1 VTGSNVEF
9 GNINEKVQGGS
20 VNENKNLA
28 ENNLILY
35 LFYVPSNLFD
45 KEHFHQEWQ
54 TITPVPLAMKREFN

>member
-1 VTGSNVEF
+1 VEI

-35 LFYVPSNLFD
+35 LFCVPSNLFD
-45 KEHFHQEWQ
+45 KEHCHQEWQ
-54 TITPVPLAMKREFN
+54 TITPVPLAMRREFN